1 MKKKILAMI
10 CIVAACWLAICSCD
24 EKAAPRQEEQP
35 IDTIPMMIM
44 QIQKCAKL
52 YTAEYQVHK
61 IVTHDDQMKLKG
73 SILAQDFNITLP
85 IGNRKIAIPM
95 DATPKAYVDFST
107 FSESNI
113 HRNGNRIEIILPD
126 PKVELTSS
134 KINHAEIKK
143 QVSILRSNFNDE
155 EMASYEN
162 QGRASI
168 INDIPRMGI
177 INMAQENAANTIIPM
192 ITALGFPE
200 ENIKVTFRKQF
211 TVNDIRSLF
220 DAKPIAR

>member
-95 DATPKAYVDFST
+95 DATLKAYVDFST

-126 PKVELTSS
+126 PKV
-134 KINHAEIKK
+134 
-143 QVSILRSNFNDE
+143 
-155 EMASYEN
+155 
-162 QGRASI
+162 
-168 INDIPRMGI
+168 
-177 INMAQENAANTIIPM
+177 
-192 ITALGFPE
+192 
-200 ENIKVTFRKQF
+200 
-211 TVNDIRSLF
+211 
-220 DAKPIAR
+220 